1 MAIAAPYYVLFIM
14 KLLSFVKDTKII
26 NEACLDLSLSLP
38 MENTVY
44 IVTNLIYLRSSFYSG
59 GSYSLTLIL

>member
-26 NEACLDLSLSLP
+26 NEACLDLSLFPTYGKHS
-38 MENTVY
+38 
-44 IVTNLIYLRSSFYSG
+44 IYCH
-59 GSYSLTLIL
+59 